1 MPGFDLARL
10 IAADAIAVGAEAADA
25 RAALARLAELAS
37 PQAGL
42 PERAVLDALIARER
56 LGSTGVGHG
65 IAIPHARLPGIAAQT
80 GALLRLAAPVDFAAP
95 DLLPCDLFV
104 LLLAPADAAGDHLKA
119 LAALSRRLREAPVRA
134 ALRTAPDAAALHAA
148 LTNPAA

>member
-1 MPGFDLARL
+1 MVPGFDLARL
-10 IAADAIAVGAEAADA
+10 IAPDAVVLGVAAADA
-25 RAALARLAELAS
+25 RAALALL
-37 PQAGL
+37 AGL
-42 PERAVLDALIARER
+42 AAPPVGLAERAVLDALIARER

-65 IAIPHARLPGIAAQT
+65 VAIPHARLPGIGAQT

-119 LAALSRRLREAPVRA
+119 LAGLSRRLREAPVRA
-134 ALRTAPDAAALHAA
+134 ALRAAGDPAALRAA
-148 LTNPAA
+148 LLGA